1 MSLRIGTGYDVH
13 VLERGLPLFIGGVK
27 IKHSHGLVGHSDAD
41 VLLHAISD
49 ALLGA
54 LALGDL
60 GKHFPDNSDEF
71 KGIDSKVLLKKSYD
85 MIKAKGFLL
94 ENLDSTVI
102 LELPKLSP
110 YIGDIRKTIATVMG
124 TDIENISVKA
134 TTTEKLGFT
143 GRKEGIAAEAVVLLK
158 SRN

>member
-13 VLERGLPLFIGGVK
+13 ALERGLPLFIGGVK

-60 GKHFPDNSDEF
+60 GKHFPDNSNEF

-85 MIKAKGFLL
+85 LVKAKGFLL

-102 LELPKLSP
+102 LELPKLGP
-110 YIGDIRKTIATVMG
+110 YIEDIRKTIANVMG
-124 TDIENISVKA
+124 TDVENISVKA